1 MAESPSTPA
10 RPSPMGGSDSDAP
23 GLLST
28 VKNSSASM
36 EKTTND
42 EQRNHD
48 ITVEMPDTH
57 QDHDDK
63 GTSNVPSRA
72 SLVPRAQSATATP
85 STVKADRVITDP
97 AMPPPSRPN
106 FKATATY
113 AQPPQTTDN
122 DVDEEAPSESTCAEQ
137 DHDDP
142 HAPSSEM
149 ATQKTPHAPSRK
161 RSHEKSGRQQD
172 LGEGQNPEP
181 TDIFYEPA
189 NAIEAFDWED
199 LESRY
204 HHHMQDFAA
213 QEQDIY
219 TSFNELCGY
228 FSVWAETGHT
238 REVDRSFK
246 RLKTQSTLV
255 RHHEEELESKRHH
268 YVKVVDAF
276 KSALQLL
283 GTGS

>member
-42 EQRNHD
+42 EETDHD
-48 ITVEMPDTH
+48 ITVEITDTRR
-57 QDHDDK
+57 DHDDK
-63 GTSNVPSRA
+63 GTSNVSSRA
-72 SLVPRAQSATATP
+72 SLIPRAQSATATP
-85 STVKADRVITDP
+85 STIKADRVITDS

-113 AQPPQTTDN
+113 AQPPQKTDI
-122 DVDEEAPSESTCAEQ
+122 DVDEEAPSESTGAEQ

-142 HAPSSEM
+142 RAPSSKT
-149 ATQKTPHAPSRK
+149 AIQKTPHAPSRK
-161 RSHEKSGRQQD
+161 RSHEKLGRQQD
-172 LGEGQNPEP
+172 LGEGQNSEP

-204 HHHMQDFAA
+204 HHQMLDFAA

-219 TSFNELCGY
+219 NSFNELCG
-228 FSVWAETGHT
+228 V
-238 REVDRSFK
+238 
-246 RLKTQSTLV
+246 
-255 RHHEEELESKRHH
+255 
-268 YVKVVDAF
+268 
-276 KSALQLL
+276 
-283 GTGS
+283 